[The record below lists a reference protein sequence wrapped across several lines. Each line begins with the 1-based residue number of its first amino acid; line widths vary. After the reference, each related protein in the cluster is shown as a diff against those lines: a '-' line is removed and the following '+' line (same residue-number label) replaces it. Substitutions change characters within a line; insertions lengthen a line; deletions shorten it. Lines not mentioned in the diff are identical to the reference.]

1 MRVNVH
7 YYYELEVDGNRVL
20 IKGPFSDTDE
30 KMNANEFQSTLIYD
44 GDKFFI
50 ESQYGESEYDPLCID
65 TAVIEAA
72 KKLHRVC
79 RKPEV
84 GDAMT
89 GGYSWIKLRGT
100 LATTIHPDG
109 HAVFFSDCEDHKPV
123 TITGSRMM
131 LIAMQCAGEIDVEL
145 EIDDALP
152 YATVKKWWITESND
166 RPLIEQAVSAG
177 SEKPGWS
184 SAWGLI

>member
-7 YYYELEVDGNRVL
+7 YYYDLEVDGGRVL

-72 KKLHRVC
+72 KKLIIGRND
-79 RKPEV
+79 K
-84 GDAMT
+84 DA
-89 GGYSWIKLRGT
+89 
-100 LATTIHPDG
+100 
-109 HAVFFSDCEDHKPV
+109 
-123 TITGSRMM
+123 
-131 LIAMQCAGEIDVEL
+131 
-145 EIDDALP
+145 
-152 YATVKKWWITESND
+152 
-166 RPLIEQAVSAG
+166 
-177 SEKPGWS
+177 
-184 SAWGLI
+184 